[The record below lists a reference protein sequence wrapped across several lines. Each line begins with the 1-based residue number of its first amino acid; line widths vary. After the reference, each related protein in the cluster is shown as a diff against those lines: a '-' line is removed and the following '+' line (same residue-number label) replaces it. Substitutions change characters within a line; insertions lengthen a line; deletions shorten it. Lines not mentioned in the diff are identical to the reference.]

1 MGAIFALRMR
11 AQKRFRALTAELL
24 RGGRAGGQLSAS
36 WWGIAQPRRCGSSE
50 GRRYAAGVPSALP
63 SGDPLPPDGTLP
75 PSALRDLAGV
85 PLSFYVH
92 VPFCRTRCGY
102 CDFNTY
108 TASELPGMSSGDY
121 VVGALREIQLARR
134 VLGENAPDINTV
146 FFGGGTPTM
155 LPAAVL
161 GSMLAE
167 IRDAFGLAAQA
178 EVTTEANPDT
188 VDRAYFEELRA
199 AGFTRI
205 SLGMQSVVPHVLN
218 VLERV
223 HTPERGLQA
232 AHWAAEAG
240 FEHISLDLIYGTPG
254 ESRADWQASLEAVAS
269 TPVDHV
275 SAYSLI
281 VEEGTRLAMQV
292 RRGRI
297 PMPDDDELADKYLM
311 AEQFLAARGMVN
323 YEVSNW
329 SATPDGRCRHN
340 LNYWRGANW
349 WGIGPGSHSHIG
361 GTRFWNRKHPRSYV
375 AELDAGRSPAQA
387 GESLSADDRR
397 IEKVMLEVRLAE
409 GLSLEVLTESERAR
423 VPGIIASGLGTVDA
437 DRLVMTLKGRLLA
450 DGVVRD
456 LLD

>member
-1 MGAIFALRMR
+1 MIER
-11 AQKRFRALTAELL
+11 
-24 RGGRAGGQLSAS
+24 
-36 WWGIAQPRRCGSSE
+36 
-50 GRRYAAGVPSALP
+50 
-63 SGDPLPPDGTLP
+63 
-75 PSALRDLAGV
+75 LAGA

-108 TASELPGMSSGDY
+108 TASELPGMSNGDY
-121 VVGALREIQLARR
+121 VSGALREIELAHGL
-134 VLGENAPDINTV
+134 VGEAAPVVDTV

-155 LPAAVL
+155 LPAGTLVSL
-161 GSMLAE
+161 LEG
-167 IRDAFGLAAQA
+167 IRDRFGLATGV

-188 VDRAYFEELRA
+188 VDRAYFERLREG
-199 AGFTRI
+199 GFTRI
-205 SLGMQSVVPHVLN
+205 SLGMQSVVPHVLD

-223 HTPERGLQA
+223 HTPERGLRA
-232 AHWAAEAG
+232 AEWASEAG

-254 ESRADWQASLEAVAS
+254 ESFDDWTQSLRAVAS

-281 VEEGTRLAMQV
+281 VEDGTRLAMQV
-292 RRGRI
+292 RRGKV
-297 PMPDDDELADKYLM
+297 PMPDDDELADKYLL
-311 AEQFLAARGMVN
+311 AEEFLTAQGLAN

-329 SATPDGRCRHN
+329 ATSSGKCRHN
-340 LNYWRGANW
+340 LHYWQGGNW

-361 GTRFWNRKHPRSYV
+361 GMRFWNRKHPRSYV

-387 GESLSADDRR
+387 GELLTDEDRR
-397 IEKVMLEVRLAE
+397 IERVMLELRLAE
-409 GLSLEVLTESERAR
+409 GLDVCVLTSTERAR
-423 VPGIIASGLGTVDA
+423 VPDVVASGLGVVQDQ
-437 DRLVMTLKGRLLA
+437 RLVLTLRGRLLA

>member
-1 MGAIFALRMR
+1 M
-11 AQKRFRALTAELL
+11 
-24 RGGRAGGQLSAS
+24 
-36 WWGIAQPRRCGSSE
+36 
-50 GRRYAAGVPSALP
+50 
-63 SGDPLPPDGTLP
+63 
-75 PSALRDLAGV
+75 LAGV
-85 PLSFYVH
+85 GDAPLSIYVH

-121 VVGALREIQLARR
+121 VAAALLEMDLARR
-134 VLGENAPDINTV
+134 VLGGSTPPVDTV

-155 LPAAVL
+155 LPAATL
-161 GSMLAE
+161 GSMLGRIRERFGIAERAE
-167 IRDAFGLAAQA
+167 I
-178 EVTTEANPDT
+178 TTEANPDT
-188 VDRAYFEELRA
+188 VDRAYFEELRE

-205 SLGMQSVVPHVLN
+205 SLGMQSVVPHVLQ

-232 AHWAAEAG
+232 AQWAADAG

-254 ESRADWQASLEAVAS
+254 ESADDWQASLRAVSS

-275 SAYSLI
+275 STYSLI

-292 RRGRI
+292 RRGLI

-311 AEQFLAARGMVN
+311 AEEFLTSRGFAN

-329 SATPDGRCRHN
+329 AATPSGQCRHN

-361 GTRFWNRKHPRSYV
+361 GMRFWNRKHPRSYV
-375 AELDAGRSPAQA
+375 AELEGCRSPAQA
-387 GESLSADDRR
+387 GERLSDEDRR
-397 IEKVMLEVRLAE
+397 IERVLLELRLAE
-409 GLSLEVLTESERAR
+409 GLALDVLTPSERER
-423 VPGIIASGLGTVDA
+423 VPAVVTNGLGRVD
-437 DRLVMTLKGRLLA
+437 DGRLVLTLAGRLLA

>member
-1 MGAIFALRMR
+1 M
-11 AQKRFRALTAELL
+11 
-24 RGGRAGGQLSAS
+24 
-36 WWGIAQPRRCGSSE
+36 PPDGS
-50 GRRYAAGVPSALP
+50 
-63 SGDPLPPDGTLP
+63 LPPDVV
-75 PSALRDLAGV
+75 AGV
-85 PLSFYVH
+85 TGAPLSMYVH

-121 VVGALREIQLARR
+121 VAAALHEVDLAHR
-134 VLGENAPDINTV
+134 VLGGDTPAVDTV

-155 LPAAVL
+155 LPAGTL
-161 GSMLAE
+161 GSMLAA
-167 IRDAFGLAAQA
+167 IRERFGLADGA

-188 VDRAYFEELRA
+188 VDRAYFEELRE

-205 SLGMQSVVPHVLN
+205 SLGMQSVVPHVLQ

-232 AHWAAEAG
+232 AQWAADAG
-240 FEHISLDLIYGTPG
+240 FEHVSLDLIYGTPG
-254 ESRADWQASLEAVAS
+254 ESAADWMASLQAVSS

-311 AEQFLAARGMVN
+311 AEEFLTGHGFTN
-323 YEVSNW
+323 YETSNW
-329 SATPDGRCRHN
+329 ATTPSGQCRHN

-349 WGIGPGSHSHIG
+349 WGIGPGSHSHIAG
-361 GTRFWNRKHPRSYV
+361 MRFWNRKHPRSYV
-375 AELDAGRSPAQA
+375 AELDEGRSPAQA
-387 GESLSADDRR
+387 GERLSAEDRR
-397 IEKVMLEVRLAE
+397 IEKVMLELRLAD
-409 GLSLEVLTESERAR
+409 GLRLDVLTRSELDR
-423 VPGIIASGLGTVDA
+423 VPGVVANGLGLVND
-437 DRLVMTLKGRLLA
+437 DRLVLTLQGRLLA

>member
-1 MGAIFALRMR
+1 M
-11 AQKRFRALTAELL
+11 
-24 RGGRAGGQLSAS
+24 
-36 WWGIAQPRRCGSSE
+36 
-50 GRRYAAGVPSALP
+50 PSALP

-75 PSALRDLAGV
+75 ASALRNLADV

-108 TASELPGMSSGDY
+108 TASELPGMSTGDY
-121 VVGALREIQLARR
+121 VSGALREIHVARG
-134 VLGENAPDINTV
+134 VLGEVTPRIDTV

-155 LPAAVL
+155 LPASVL
-161 GSMLAE
+161 GSMLTE
-167 IRDAFGLAAQA
+167 IRDVFGLTAGA

-205 SLGMQSVVPHVLN
+205 SLGMQSVVPHVLD

-232 AHWAAEAG
+232 AQWAADAG

-254 ESRADWQASLEAVAS
+254 ESRADWQASLDAVAS

-311 AEQFLAARGMVN
+311 AEEFLAGRGMVN

-329 SATPDGRCRHN
+329 AATPESQCRHN

-361 GTRFWNRKHPRSYV
+361 GTRFWNRKHPRSYI
-375 AELDAGRSPAQA
+375 AELNAGRSPAQA
-387 GESLSADDRR
+387 GESLSTEDRR
-397 IEKVMLEVRLAE
+397 IEKVMLELRLAE
-409 GLSLEVLTESERAR
+409 GLRLDVLTESERAR
-423 VPGIIASGLGTVDA
+423 VPGILSSGLGTVGA
-437 DRLVMTLKGRLLA
+437 GRLMMTLPGRLLA

>member
-1 MGAIFALRMR
+1 M
-11 AQKRFRALTAELL
+11 
-24 RGGRAGGQLSAS
+24 
-36 WWGIAQPRRCGSSE
+36 
-50 GRRYAAGVPSALP
+50 PSALP
-63 SGDPLPPDGTLP
+63 SGDPLPADGTLP
-75 PSALRDLAGV
+75 PRVLEGLGDV

-108 TASELPGMSSGDY
+108 TASELPGMSSDDY
-121 VVGALREIQLARR
+121 VFAALSEMELARG
-134 VLGENAPDINTV
+134 VLGDSAPPIDTV

-155 LPAAVL
+155 LPATTLA
-161 GSMLAE
+161 SMLGG
-167 IRDAFGLAAQA
+167 IRDRFGLSAGA

-188 VDRAYFEELRA
+188 VDRAYFECLRE

-205 SLGMQSVVPHVLN
+205 SLGMQSVVPHVLE

-232 AHWAAEAG
+232 AVWAAEAG

-254 ESRADWQASLEAVAS
+254 ESVDDWMQSLQAVAS

-311 AEQFLAARGMVN
+311 AERFLTAHKMSN

-329 SATPDGRCRHN
+329 AATPSGQCRHN

-361 GTRFWNRKHPRSYV
+361 GMRFWNRKHPRSYV
-375 AELDAGRSPAQA
+375 AELEAGRSPAQA
-387 GESLSADDRR
+387 GELLTQEDRR
-397 IEKVMLEVRLAE
+397 VEKVMLELRLAQ
-409 GLSLEVLTESERAR
+409 GLDTSVLTSSEQAR
-423 VPGIIASGLGTVDA
+423 VPEVVGAGLGVVESG
-437 DRLVMTLKGRLLA
+437 RLVLTLQGRLLA
-450 DGVVRD
+450 DGVVRN

>member
-1 MGAIFALRMR
+1 M
-11 AQKRFRALTAELL
+11 
-24 RGGRAGGQLSAS
+24 
-36 WWGIAQPRRCGSSE
+36 
-50 GRRYAAGVPSALP
+50 
-63 SGDPLPPDGTLP
+63 
-75 PSALRDLAGV
+75 
-85 PLSFYVH
+85 YVH

-121 VVGALREIQLARR
+121 VEAALLEMQLAHR
-134 VLGENAPDINTV
+134 VLGENTPPVDTV
-146 FFGGGTPTM
+146 FFGGGTPTL
-155 LPAAVL
+155 LPAATLGAML
-161 GSMLAE
+161 GS
-167 IRDAFGLAAQA
+167 IRDRFGLAEEA

-188 VDRAYFEELRA
+188 VDRAYFEELRE

-205 SLGMQSVVPHVLN
+205 SLGMQSVVPHVLQ

-232 AHWAAEAG
+232 AQWAADAG
-240 FEHISLDLIYGTPG
+240 FDHVSLDLIYGTPG
-254 ESRADWQASLEAVAS
+254 ESADDWMASLRAVSS

-292 RRGRI
+292 RRGHI

-311 AEQFLAARGMVN
+311 AEEFLTGHGFAN

-329 SATPDGRCRHN
+329 ATTSSGQCRHN

-361 GTRFWNRKHPRSYV
+361 GMRFWNRKHPRSYV

-387 GESLSADDRR
+387 GERLSDEDRR
-397 IEKVMLEVRLAE
+397 IEKVMLELRLAE
-409 GLSLEVLTESERAR
+409 GLELAVLTSSELAR
-423 VPGIIASGLGTVDA
+423 VQDVVVNGLGLVD
-437 DRLVMTLKGRLLA
+437 DGRLILTLQGRLLA

>member
-1 MGAIFALRMR
+1 M
-11 AQKRFRALTAELL
+11 
-24 RGGRAGGQLSAS
+24 
-36 WWGIAQPRRCGSSE
+36 
-50 GRRYAAGVPSALP
+50 PSALP
-63 SGDPLPPDGTLP
+63 SGDPLPPDGSLP
-75 PSALRDLAGV
+75 SRVLEGLGWAPLAL
-85 PLSFYVH
+85 YVH

-121 VVGALREIQLARR
+121 VVGAIREIELARA
-134 VLGENAPDINTV
+134 VLGDGAPAIDTV

-155 LPAAVL
+155 LPATTLKA
-161 GSMLAE
+161 MLTRV
-167 IRDAFGLAAQA
+167 RDQFGLAPDV

-188 VDRAYFEELRA
+188 VDRAYFEQLRE

-205 SLGMQSVVPHVLN
+205 SLGMQSVVPHVLE

-232 AHWAAEAG
+232 AVWAAEAG
-240 FEHISLDLIYGTPG
+240 FEHVSLDLIYGTPG
-254 ESRADWQASLEAVAS
+254 ESVTDWMQSLQAVAA

-292 RRGRI
+292 RRGKV

-311 AEQFLAARGMVN
+311 AEEFLTGHGMAN

-329 SATPDGRCRHN
+329 AATPSGQCRHN

-349 WGIGPGSHSHIG
+349 WGIGPGSHSHIAG
-361 GTRFWNRKHPRSYV
+361 MRFWNRKHPRSYV
-375 AELDAGRSPAQA
+375 TELQAGRSPAQA
-387 GESLSADDRR
+387 GELLSEEDRR
-397 IEKVMLEVRLAE
+397 VERVMLELRLAE
-409 GLSLEVLTESERAR
+409 GLDLNVLTSSERER
-423 VPGIIASGLGTVDA
+423 VAEVVAGGLGHVVA
-437 DRLVMTLKGRLLA
+437 ERLILRLRGRLLA